1 MSLAPDQRIKKT
13 REFREVLAKGRKV
26 EGEHLQF
33 YFYVKDQSANSRLGV
48 SVRRSLGS
56 AVARNRSKRLVKE
69 AFRLHG
75 SQLPPG
81 ADLIVAVAKN
91 LAGMK
96 LKEVEGIF
104 LGMVVKSGLISKTW
118 MKR

>member
-1 MSLAPDQRIKKT
+1 MSLVPDHRIKKA

-26 EGEHLQF
+26 EGEYLRF
-33 YFYVKDQSANSRLGV
+33 YFYAKEQSANGRLGV
-48 SVRRSLGS
+48 SVRRNLGS

-81 ADLIVAVAKN
+81 ADLIVAVTKN
-91 LAGMK
+91 LSGMK

-104 LGMVVKSGLISKTW
+104 LGMVAKLGLICETR